1 MARTAIQSMTLTTG
15 QDQDGTTWRTEA
27 DAHVATPFTTGYG
40 DDLETT
46 DIAELLALAYG
57 LSVLLDETNSGRRV
71 ETADAPSVSLVLQR
85 IRVRADISWEHVAA
99 LVGVSRRTVHYWLS
113 GSPMADHNRDRLELI
128 DLRVGQMARSAGPAE
143 VHDQLMM
150 PRENGPSLFR
160 RWVNETIRTSKPAYQ
175 LSDLL
180 YTEVDDVERPEPL
193 PPLRTGD
200 RQIPEP
206 TRTL

>member
-113 GSPMADHNRDRLELI
+113 GSPMA
-128 DLRVGQMARSAGPAE
+128 
-143 VHDQLMM
+143 
-150 PRENGPSLFR
+150 
-160 RWVNETIRTSKPAYQ
+160 
-175 LSDLL
+175 
-180 YTEVDDVERPEPL
+180 
-193 PPLRTGD
+193 
-200 RQIPEP
+200 
-206 TRTL
+206 